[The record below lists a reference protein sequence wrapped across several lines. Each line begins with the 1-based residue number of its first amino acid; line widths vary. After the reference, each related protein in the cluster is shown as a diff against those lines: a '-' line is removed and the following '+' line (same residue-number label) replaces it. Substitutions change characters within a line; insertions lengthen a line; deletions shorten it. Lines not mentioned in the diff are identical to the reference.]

1 LASQA
6 PTPPVTPPRILD
18 ESDHAKIKGRLEKA
32 RLDRRRY
39 EPNWR
44 LNLAFAAGKHW
55 LEWRPFG
62 RGGRF
67 ILPKLKPGQERYSV
81 DKLSDLRMTVL
92 GELSMDDDRP
102 QLLFRTDDLPTE
114 DFAQVAN
121 DAVAAGWETEWVGD
135 PVLADVKRT
144 LIDLGTAAV
153 RCRFDP
159 TAGPARLKQ
168 VPHQDGQP
176 ILDPRRAHAYVA
188 DRQAKGLSADL
199 RTIHEGRIRWDHG
212 SPFNVLVPAGIKR
225 EDKFPWECWVEPVH
239 IDKVKEQYGA
249 VAAGL
254 QPEAID
260 DIDISDGAEGETSV
274 MGASDGSAPGGIAR
288 LDDHIFVYTYYERPC
303 QQWPN
308 GRVVVLAGATMRP
321 LELRPQL
328 PYMAPDGTPRSGIHY
343 FHYIRLSDRF
353 WSRSLLDLSKE
364 VQRVFNRRRSQI
376 GETIDRGQPFIL
388 ADERSVPKRTGVP
401 VEVIKIKTQYG
412 QPIVSSGVPVG
423 QWMYE
428 ELKQLDDDLRSA
440 TGLQDVLQGDNPQNV
455 GNYSQ
460 LALLQEQ
467 AGRKFDT
474 VTETAKE
481 TIGHLVEDSVCDIRR
496 YWGPDRFLALEGDD
510 GQLKAFSFDA
520 TKIPDFYR
528 VYVAKGAAQPR
539 SQAAELKKI
548 DDLAAYSINS
558 GQPLPLDWVKHS
570 YDEGKPVDLPSQDR
584 HDDLDKA
591 LFENQQLVN
600 GGVPQ
605 VEYYEDHALHV
616 QVHRSVQAQADAT
629 GDRELSGRCEQHIQA
644 HLVQAQAN
652 AQAQAQGAQPG
663 NVTAPPPGAPEHG
676 LGSPAGLMMALARQ
690 VPATASNAPA
700 AAQGIPNPFS
710 IFPGSTSAGR
720 EGFGI

>member
-1 LASQA
+1 MSTPASQA
-6 PTPPVTPPRILD
+6 PPATPPRILD
-18 ESDHAKIKGRLEKA
+18 PADHGKIKRRLEKA
-32 RLDRRRY
+32 RADRRRY

-55 LEWRPFG
+55 LEWKPYG

-67 ILPKLKPGQERYSV
+67 ILPRLKPGQQRYSV
-81 DKLSDLRMTVL
+81 DKLSDLRMAVL

-121 DAVAAGWETEWVGD
+121 DAVAAGWETEWLGD
-135 PVLADVKRT
+135 RVLEDVKRT
-144 LIDLGTAAV
+144 LVDLGTAAV

-159 TAGPARLKQ
+159 TAGAARARQ
-168 VPHQDGQP
+168 VPHKDGQP
-176 ILDPRRAHAYVA
+176 ILDPAQAHAYVA
-188 DRQAKGLSADL
+188 DQTGKGLSADL

-212 SPFNVLVPAGIKR
+212 SPFNLLVPAGIKR

-239 IDKVKEQYGA
+239 IDKVMEQYGQA
-249 VAAGL
+249 AAGL
-254 QPEAID
+254 KPEPID
-260 DIDISDGAEGETSV
+260 DIDVTDGGEGETST
-274 MGASDGSAPGGIAR
+274 MAASDGSAPGGVSH
-288 LDDHIFVYTYYERPC
+288 LEDHVFVYTYYERPC
-303 QQWPN
+303 RDWPE

-321 LELRPQL
+321 LEVRPQL
-328 PYMAPDGTPRSGIHY
+328 PYKAPDGTPRSGIHY

-353 WSRSLLDLSKE
+353 FSRSLMDLAKE
-364 VQRVFNRRRSQI
+364 IQRVFNRRRSQI

-388 ADERSVPKRTGVP
+388 ADERSVPKRAGVP

-440 TGLQDVLQGDNPQNV
+440 TGLQDVLQGENPQNV

-467 AGRKFDT
+467 AGKKFDVIVGST
-474 VTETAKE
+474 KE
-481 TIGHLVEDSVCDIRR
+481 TVGHLVEDCVCDIRR
-496 YWGPDRFLALEGDD
+496 YWGHDRLMALEGDN
-510 GQLKAFSFDA
+510 GELKAFSFDA

-539 SQAAELKKI
+539 SQAAELKKV
-548 DDLAAYSINS
+548 DDLATYSINS
-558 GQPLPLDWVKHS
+558 GQALPIDWVKQS
-570 YDEGKPVDLPSQDR
+570 YDEGKPVDLPEQDR
-584 HDDLDKA
+584 HADLDKA
-591 LFENQQLVN
+591 LFENQQLLD
-600 GGVPQ
+600 GQVPQ

-629 GDRELSGRCEQHIQA
+629 GDRELSAMCEQHIQA
-644 HLVQAQAN
+644 HLAQAQAN
-652 AQAQAQGAQPG
+652 VQAQQTGQTPQ
-663 NVTAPPPGAPEHG
+663 NVTGPPPGDMPIPHPNAFSLFLRQG
-676 LGSPAGLMMALARQ
+676 LGG
-690 VPATASNAPA
+690 
-700 AAQGIPNPFS
+700 
-710 IFPGSTSAGR
+710 PGN
-720 EGFGI
+720 FGI